1 MVCSPNWNV
10 ISTLAGCLLSMDSR
24 SDSEGELLHDEIR
37 RLACLTLNNLST
49 PKQNKRAIMGED
61 SKLLLQNITTV
72 IKLQIPETTYLC
84 CIFLMNLSMSR
95 DAVEPI
101 MMFTPTTEGAPDL
114 NASLRSSG
122 RLRNSTT
129 SIDSRNWEKFP
140 TSKRFNAR
148 EPTPPRHRR
157 ATSDSP
163 WLDDPNSLLRC
174 LEKLIRDQQPF
185 LMSKAFSVEGE
196 SIRWA
201 IGLLRNLTVKH
212 RHCVV
217 IAKTEIPALVLE
229 VIKRT
234 PHPVK
239 QWIDNSTEEMAL
251 TVLDQ
256 LAASPAGSDKLKDC
270 GAKVL
275 LNNIVNMV
283 EATSTLPDSMAGA
296 KNSSVS
302 GRRICVSPNPALN
315 SVRLKDGGNTIVRN
329 KISSIL
335 EYLER

>member
-10 ISTLAGCLLSMDSR
+10 ISSLAGCLLSMDSR
-24 SDSEGELLHDEIR
+24 SDSEAELLYDEIR

-49 PKQNKRAIMGED
+49 PKENKRAIIQGED

-72 IKLQIPETTYLC
+72 IKLQIPETSYLC
-84 CIFLMNLSMSR
+84 CIFLMNLAMSR

-101 MMFTPTTEGAPDL
+101 MMFTPTTEESSDVNAP
-114 NASLRSSG
+114 LRSSG
-122 RLRNSTT
+122 LGLRNST
-129 SIDSRNWEKFP
+129 SIDARNWEK

-157 ATSDSP
+157 STSDTP
-163 WLDDPNSLLRC
+163 WLDDSNSLLRC

-196 SIRWA
+196 SVRWA

-217 IAKTEIPALVLE
+217 IAKTEIPALVLG
-229 VIKRT
+229 VIERT
-234 PHPVK
+234 AHPVK
-239 QWIDNSTEEMAL
+239 KWIDNSTEEMAL

-256 LAASPAGSDKLKDC
+256 LAASPAGSDKLIDC
-270 GAKVL
+270 GAKAL
-275 LNNIVNMV
+275 L
-283 EATSTLPDSMAGA
+283 S
-296 KNSSVS
+296 
-302 GRRICVSPNPALN
+302 
-315 SVRLKDGGNTIVRN
+315 SVRLRDGGNTIVGN